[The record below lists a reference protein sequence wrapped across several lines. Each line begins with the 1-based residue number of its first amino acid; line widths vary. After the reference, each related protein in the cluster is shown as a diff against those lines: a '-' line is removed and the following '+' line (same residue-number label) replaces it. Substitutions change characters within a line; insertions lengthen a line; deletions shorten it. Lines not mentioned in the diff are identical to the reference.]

1 MKAAP
6 PSPPRDRI
14 AGPGIS
20 ALQIVLIYAG
30 ISALWILFSDRLLSF
45 LLRNP
50 ETITYISTLK
60 GWFFVVIT
68 SLLLYSLLR
77 RLCANISES
86 LQRES
91 RSQAEQLRTL
101 TLLQAITNNSTDSI
115 FVKDREGNYQ
125 LANPA
130 LENLLKCPLDK
141 MIGCDDFALF
151 PPTLAEQFRTD
162 DQRIMLSGKTE
173 TYHESLTLEG
183 KTRPY
188 LTTKGP
194 LLIDGRIEGIFA
206 ISRDIS
212 ALKQTENEIRESLA
226 SAREREAELEAVF
239 QALPDLFFRLAA
251 DGTILDYR
259 AQSSTDLYRSPAQF
273 LGKRIY
279 EVLPPEVATPLAD
292 HIAATSESGHMQ
304 VFDYDL
310 PMAHGTC
317 RYEARLSRFGQRD
330 ELICVIRDITGQYQ
344 AQQALKQSEQH
355 FRSIFEQA
363 SVGVALV
370 ESRSGRFIRVNQY
383 YCDLLGYTSEE
394 LTGGMTFQEISH
406 PDELQENLEK
416 TSRMLAGEIDR
427 YEIEKRYYHRNG
439 SVIWVRLTASPNWQ
453 PGETPENHIAVA
465 IDITG
470 SKQAK
475 AALQENEQR
484 LRTLI
489 NATPDIICFKDGGGR
504 WLEANKADL
513 ELFSLQDVEYQGKT
527 DRELADFTA
536 PLYRDAFLACEE
548 TDEAAWKQ
556 GGVCRC
562 EETIS
567 KPDGTTKTYDM
578 IKVPLHEEDGT
589 RKGLIV
595 LGRDI
600 TERKRTEQLLAQADN
615 EWNQA
620 MDQIQ
625 DIIYLVDMQRRLV
638 RANQAFYRLADSDF
652 EQCRGRHIVELV
664 HRDSA
669 EAANCPVCHAQD
681 NQIETTLTLEP
692 GHPGNPTG
700 RPFEVNLKVLRDEAG
715 RATGMLVSLHDLSHA
730 RQTEERLR
738 LAASVFENTDEG
750 VVITDAEGTIVEV
763 NRAFTEIQGYARDE
777 VIGKNPRIFKSG
789 RHDDAF
795 YRSLWHTLEKTGH
808 WRGELWN
815 RRKNG
820 ELFPKW
826 QTISRVTDSSGRVT
840 HYVGVFSDVTQIKRS
855 QEQLEH
861 LVQHDALTD
870 LPNRLL
876 LNERLEQAIKHAERQ
891 QTQLAVIFLDL
902 DNFKHIN
909 DSLGHPVGDQLLQAV
924 ASELLQAVRQDD
936 TVARIGGDEFVLLL
950 EDIGKPEHAGI
961 AAQKVMSAFDQPFQL
976 DNRSIRI
983 TASLGICIC
992 PEDGKDPATLLR
1004 NADSAMYRAKKEGRN
1019 TYQFYTEELTRNAFE
1034 RVQLENN
1041 LRQAIENGE
1050 FRLLYQPQKALESG
1064 RIIGVEALIR
1074 WIHPEQGMISPAHF
1088 IPLAEESGLIHPI
1101 GEWVLRNAC
1110 LQGAVWLQQGIEFGR
1125 IAVNIAGPQ
1134 LQRGNLAQ
1142 HVLRIL
1148 AETALPADRLE
1159 LEVTEGFIMREATS
1173 AIRQLSL
1180 LRKAGVTLAID
1191 DFGTGYSSLS
1201 YLKQLPIHKLKI
1213 DQSFVR
1219 DIPDDINDMAIADA
1233 IIAMGRSLDLTVIA
1247 EGVETEAQ
1255 ENFLKTAGCQEGQ
1268 GYLYSRPV
1276 GPEEIERL
1284 LEGQVLASS

>member
-1 MKAAP
+1 MNLKTT
-6 PSPPRDRI
+6 PSTSINPESSVIR
-14 AGPGIS
+14 
-20 ALQIVLIYAG
+20 IVLVYAT
-30 ISALWILFSDRLLSF
+30 ISMLYILFSDVLVSRLF
-45 LLRNP
+45 LVP
-50 ETITYISTLK
+50 ETINIISTLK
-60 GWFFVVIT
+60 GWAFIAIT
-68 SLLLYSLLR
+68 SLLLYALMR
-77 RLCANISES
+77 RLVNQIRETAN
-86 LQRES
+86 REQVW
-91 RSQAEQLRTL
+91 QAKQLRTL
-101 TLLQAITNNSTDSI
+101 SRLNAITQHSTDAI
-115 FVKDREGNYQ
+115 FIKDREGHYL

-130 LENLLKCPLDK
+130 LENLLKRPLDE
-141 MIGCDDFALF
+141 ITGRDDFTLF
-151 PPTLAEQFRTD
+151 PPALAEQFRVD
-162 DQRIMLSGKTE
+162 DQRIMQSGKTE

-183 KTRPY
+183 RTRPY

-212 ALKQTENEIRESLA
+212 AFKQAEEEIRESLA

-259 AQSSTDLYRSPAQF
+259 AQSSRDLYRSPAQF

-279 EVLPPEVATPLAD
+279 EVLPPAVATSLAD

-310 PMAHGTC
+310 PMADGTC

-344 AQQALKQSEQH
+344 AQQALKQSEQR
-355 FRSIFEQA
+355 FRGIFEQA
-363 SVGVALV
+363 SVGVALI

-489 NATPDIICFKDGGGR
+489 NATPDIICFKDGEGR

-513 ELFSLQDVEYQGKT
+513 ELFSLQDVEYRGKT

-567 KPDGTTKTYDM
+567 KPDGTTKTYDV

-600 TERKRTEQLLAQADN
+600 TERKRTEQLLAQAAN

-625 DIIYLVDMQRRLV
+625 DVIYLVDMQRRLV

-692 GHPGNPTG
+692 GHPGNPTS
-700 RPFEVNLKVLRDEAG
+700 RPFEVNLKVLRDETG

-789 RHDDAF
+789 RHDETF
-795 YRSLWHTLEKTGH
+795 YRNLWHTLEKTGH

-826 QTISRVTDSSGRVT
+826 QTISRVADSSGRVT

-924 ASELLQAVRQDD
+924 ASKLLQAVRQDD

-950 EDIGKPEHAGI
+950 EDIGKPENAGI
-961 AAQKVMSAFDQPFQL
+961 AAQKLAAVFTDPFQL
-976 DNRSIRI
+976 SEQAIRI
-983 TASLGICIC
+983 TASMGICIS
-992 PEDGKDPATLLR
+992 PQDGRDPATLLR
-1004 NADSAMYRAKKEGRN
+1004 NADSAMYRAKEEGRN

-1034 RVQLENN
+1034 RVLLENN
-1041 LRQAIENGE
+1041 LRQAIEKQQL
-1050 FRLLYQPQKALESG
+1050 RLHYQPQWDLQNGKL
-1064 RIIGVEALIR
+1064 IGLEALIR
-1074 WIHPEQGMISPAHF
+1074 WQHPELGMISPARF

-1101 GEWVLRNAC
+1101 GEWVLNSAC
-1110 LQGAVWLQQGIEFGR
+1110 QQGAQWLKNGLEFGR

-1134 LQRGNLAQ
+1134 LQRGTLFDE
-1142 HVLRIL
+1142 VTR
-1148 AETALPADRLE
+1148 ALKASGLSTEHLE
-1159 LEVTEGFIMREATS
+1159 LEVTEGFIMQHPES
-1173 AIRQLSL
+1173 AITQLQA
-1180 LRKAGVTLAID
+1180 LRDLGLTLAID

-1219 DIPDDINDMAIADA
+1219 DIPGDRNDTAIADA
-1233 IIAMGRSLDLTVIA
+1233 VIAMGRSLELTVIA
-1247 EGVETEAQ
+1247 EGVETRAQ
-1255 ENFLKTAGCQEGQ
+1255 ADFLKQAGCQEGQ
-1268 GYLYSRPV
+1268 GYLFSKPLPAGEV
-1276 GPEEIERL
+1276 EKLIAGL
-1284 LEGQVLASS
+1284 KA